1 MNFLSRKTYP
11 KYIKTSLTWLYF
23 TLRFLPFKL
32 TETMNNTEMTM
43 DDRMELIDSIVD
55 DMWGL
60 CECFAEAEEEDNCR
74 AVFEEFD
81 EWFDGRECQVWW
93 VPNFADVL

>member
-1 MNFLSRKTYP
+1 MRLSPYMKNFPLH
-11 KYIKTSLTWLYF
+11 
-23 TLRFLPFKL
+23 KL
-32 TETMNNTEMTM
+32 IDMNNTEMTM
-43 DDRMELIDSIVD
+43 DDRMELIDSIRD
-55 DMWGL
+55 DMYGL

-74 AVFEEFD
+74 AVFEEFN